1 MILTKLQLD
10 NFRCF
15 ESVCL
20 ELDPQLNVFI
30 GGNGS
35 GKSSLLDAVALSLGP
50 VLSHLPELKGPGLSR
65 SDIRLVA
72 EDRQAPFARVL
83 VEAEQEGLQ
92 KFSWDAE
99 TAKDFNDAL
108 EQAGPTRFGWDRIYR
123 RDKAKETSRA
133 LPKNARGLKE
143 LHEWLDDILS
153 QHASEQPFTLPVFA
167 HYGTNRAVDVPHNA
181 TQARKRK
188 SFQRLDA
195 LLGALEPNANFKR
208 AVAWFEQLENQE
220 LRQSKGAAKSSLEV
234 VRRAIEQMLPG
245 IKNPRMD
252 AEDTRRFVVDS
263 KNSDGVMVKLFL
275 DQLSDGYQVVLGM
288 VLDFALRLVRANPE
302 HPDPLRT
309 QAIMIVDEVDL
320 HLHPEWQQHVIP
332 DLLRT
337 FPGTQF
343 VLTTH
348 SPQVVSTVRRQFV
361 RRLVDYQVV
370 ELPTEII
377 GAESGRVLV
386 DAFDV
391 PMRPRGLPEVKAL
404 EEYIELSESPHAN
417 PATLDEKHK
426 EVLDTFTRDEPAIG
440 LSEMARAHRQLLA
453 GMKLELPVIP
463 APSDEE

>member
-83 VEAEQEGLQ
+83 VEAEQ
-92 KFSWDAE
+92 
-99 TAKDFNDAL
+99 
-108 EQAGPTRFGWDRIYR
+108 AGPTRQKFGWDRIYR

-143 LHEWLDDILS
+143 LLVWLDGILS
-153 QHASEQPFTLPVFA
+153 QHESEQPFTLPVFA

-195 LLGALEPNANFKR
+195 LLGALEPDANFKR

>member
-83 VEAEQEGLQ
+83 VEAEQEGTSLR
-92 KFSWDAE
+92 K
-99 TAKDFNDAL
+99 
-108 EQAGPTRFGWDRIYR
+108 FGWDRIYR

-143 LHEWLDDILS
+143 LHEWLDDIQS
-153 QHASEQPFTLPVFA
+153 QHESEQPFTLPVFA

-195 LLGALEPNANFKR
+195 LLGALEPDANFKR

-220 LRQSKGAAKSSLEV
+220 LRQSKGAAKSPLEV

-302 HPDPLRT
+302 HPDPLKT

-348 SPQVVSTVRRQFV
+348 SPQVVSTVRKQFV